1 MYTAP
6 WGLDAAA
13 ADAYGGAVAPLRW
26 PGAARPKRVS
36 PGRETAM
43 AEDHYRFVLVG
54 TELGVGTL
62 TLNRPE
68 KQNALTAEMVEEAIA
83 ALRGLIATPEV
94 RAILI
99 TGAGHYF
106 CGGADLDEL
115 KRLEEGDETLE
126 RRLVD
131 GARTLGNEIRA
142 APQPVLAAV
151 NGVAAGWGASLAL
164 ACDLRIAGDNAKIG
178 QVLTKL
184 GLSSDWGST
193 FYLTRLVGPAK
204 AMELFISGDLIDA
217 AEALRIGLVNKVV
230 EGHHLADVARSWA
243 RHIAAA
249 APLAVHALKH
259 LIYLSD
265 FVTLDEM
272 IELELNAQLACLKS
286 DDAREGLDAFFARRA
301 PRFVGR

>member
-1 MYTAP
+1 MATA
-6 WGLDAAA
+6 G
-13 ADAYGGAVAPLRW
+13 DAYQF
-26 PGAARPKRVS
+26 VS
-36 PGRETAM
+36 
-43 AEDHYRFVLVG
+43 VG

-68 KQNALTAEMVEEAIA
+68 TLNAFTAEMLEESIA
-83 ALRGLIATPEV
+83 ALRRLITREDV
-94 RAILI
+94 RAILV
-99 TGAGHYF
+99 TGAGHAF
-106 CGGADLDEL
+106 CSGADLEEL
-115 KRLEEGDETLE
+115 RRVLEDADDTLE

-131 GARTLGNEIRA
+131 GSRTLGNVIRD
-142 APQPVLAAV
+142 APQPVVAAI

-184 GLSSDWGST
+184 GLSPDWGGT

-217 AEALRIGLVNKVV
+217 HEALRIGLVNKVV

-259 LIYLSD
+259 LVYLSD
-265 FVTLDEM
+265 HASFDQM
-272 IELELNAQLACLKS
+272 IDLEREAHLTCLKS
-286 DDAREGLDAFFARRA
+286 ADAREGLDAFFAKRA
-301 PRFVGR
+301 PRFQGR

>member
-1 MYTAP
+1 MYTMVR
-6 WGLDAAA
+6 GLDAAP
-13 ADAYGGAVAPLRW
+13 ADAYAEAVAPMRW
-26 PGAARPKRVS
+26 PGAALPRHLS

-43 AEDHYRFVLVG
+43 AGDRFQYVLVG
-54 TELGVGTL
+54 SEAGVGTL

-68 KQNALTAEMVEEAIA
+68 KQNAFTAEMVEEAVA
-83 ALRGLIATPEV
+83 ALRLLLARPEV
-94 RAILI
+94 RAILV
-99 TGAGHYF
+99 TGAGHAF

-115 KRLEEGDETLE
+115 KRLEDGDEALA

-142 APQPVLAAV
+142 APQPVLAAL

-164 ACDLRIAGDNAKIG
+164 ACDLRIAGDTAKIG

-243 RHIAAA
+243 RQIAAA

-259 LIYLSD
+259 LVYLSD

-272 IELELNAQLACLKS
+272 IDLELAAQLACLKS
-286 DDAREGLDAFFARRA
+286 ADAREGLDALFARRL

>member
-1 MYTAP
+1 
-6 WGLDAAA
+6 
-13 ADAYGGAVAPLRW
+13 
-26 PGAARPKRVS
+26 
-36 PGRETAM
+36 M
-43 AEDHYRFVLVG
+43 AGDTYRFVTVG

-62 TLNRPE
+62 TLARPE
-68 KQNALTAEMVEEAIA
+68 KQNAFTAEMVEEAVA
-83 ALRGLIATPEV
+83 ALRALVARPDV
-94 RAILI
+94 RALLV
-99 TGAGHYF
+99 TGAGHAF
-106 CGGADLDEL
+106 CAGADIDEL
-115 KRLEEGDETLE
+115 RRLEDGDEALA

-131 GARTLGNEIRA
+131 GARALGNEIRA
-142 APQPVLAAV
+142 APQPVLAAL

-217 AEALRIGLVNKVV
+217 QEALRIGLVNKVV
-230 EGHHLADVARSWA
+230 ESHHLADVARSWA

-259 LIYLSD
+259 LVYTSD
-265 FVTLDEM
+265 FVSLDEM
-272 IELELNAQLACLKS
+272 IDLELAAQLACLKS
-286 DDAREGLDAFFARRA
+286 EDAREGLDALFAKRA
-301 PRFVGR
+301 PHFHGR

>member
-1 MYTAP
+1 
-6 WGLDAAA
+6 
-13 ADAYGGAVAPLRW
+13 
-26 PGAARPKRVS
+26 
-36 PGRETAM
+36 M
-43 AEDHYRFVLVG
+43 AGDQHRNIQVG

-68 KQNALTAEMVEEAIA
+68 KQNALTAEMVEEAVA
-83 ALRGLIATPEV
+83 ALRGLIAAPDV

-106 CGGADLDEL
+106 CAGADLDEL
-115 KRLEEGDETLE
+115 KRILDEGDETLE

-131 GARTLGNEIRA
+131 GARALGTEIRA

-217 AEALRIGLVNKVV
+217 EEALRIGLVNKVV
-230 EGHHLADVARSWA
+230 ESHHLADVARSWS

-259 LIYLSD
+259 LVYMSD
-265 FVTLDEM
+265 YVSLDEM
-272 IELELNAQLACLKS
+272 IDLELDAQLACLKS
-286 DDAREGLDAFFARRA
+286 ADVREGLDAFFGKRV
-301 PRFVGR
+301 PHFVGR

>member
-1 MYTAP
+1 
-6 WGLDAAA
+6 
-13 ADAYGGAVAPLRW
+13 
-26 PGAARPKRVS
+26 
-36 PGRETAM
+36 M
-43 AEDHYRFVLVG
+43 AGDHYRYVLVG

-68 KQNALTAEMVEEAIA
+68 KQNALTAEMVEEAVV
-83 ALRGLIATPEV
+83 ALRGLIAAPDV

-106 CGGADLDEL
+106 CTGADLDEL
-115 KRLEEGDETLE
+115 KRLEEGDEALE

-131 GARTLGNEIRA
+131 GARALGNEIRA
-142 APQPVLAAV
+142 APQPVLAAL

-230 EGHHLADVARSWA
+230 ESHHLADVARSWS

-259 LIYLSD
+259 LVYLSD
-265 FVTLDEM
+265 YVSLDEM
-272 IELELNAQLACLKS
+272 IDLELAAQLACLKS
-286 DDAREGLDAFFARRA
+286 DDAREGLDAFFGRRA

>member
-1 MYTAP
+1 
-6 WGLDAAA
+6 
-13 ADAYGGAVAPLRW
+13 
-26 PGAARPKRVS
+26 
-36 PGRETAM
+36 M
-43 AEDHYRFVLVG
+43 AEDHYRNILVG

-68 KQNALTAEMVEEAIA
+68 KQNALTAEMVEEAVA
-83 ALRGLIATPEV
+83 ALRGLIAAPDV

-106 CGGADLDEL
+106 CAGADLDEL
-115 KRLEEGDETLE
+115 KRILEEGDETLE

-131 GARTLGNEIRA
+131 GARALGNELRA
-142 APQPVLAAV
+142 APQPVLAAL

-164 ACDLRIAGDNAKIG
+164 SCDLRIAGDNAKIG
-178 QVLTKL
+178 QGLTKL

-217 AEALRIGLVNKVV
+217 EEAWRIGLVNKVV
-230 EGHHLADVARSWA
+230 ESHHLADVARSWS

-259 LIYLSD
+259 LVYLSD
-265 FVTLDEM
+265 YVSLDEM
-272 IELELNAQLACLKS
+272 IDLELAAQLACLKS
-286 DDAREGLDAFFARRA
+286 ADAREGLDAFFARRA

>member
-1 MYTAP
+1 
-6 WGLDAAA
+6 
-13 ADAYGGAVAPLRW
+13 
-26 PGAARPKRVS
+26 
-36 PGRETAM
+36 M
-43 AEDHYRFVLVG
+43 AEERHGNIQVEI
-54 TELGVGTL
+54 ELGVGTL
-62 TLNRPE
+62 TLDRPE

-83 ALRGLIATPEV
+83 ALRGLIATPDV

-115 KRLEEGDETLE
+115 KRLEDGDESLE

-131 GARTLGNEIRA
+131 GARALGNEIRA
-142 APQPVLAAV
+142 APQPVLAAL

-164 ACDLRIAGDNAKIG
+164 ACDLRIAGDTAKIG

-217 AEALRIGLVNKVV
+217 QEALRIGLVNKVV
-230 EGHHLADVARSWA
+230 ESHHLADVARSWA
-243 RHIAAA
+243 RRIAAA

-259 LIYLSD
+259 LVYMSD
-265 FVTLDEM
+265 YVSLDEM
-272 IELELNAQLACLKS
+272 IDLELNAQLACLKS
-286 DDAREGLDAFFARRA
+286 ADAREGMDAFFARRA